1 MTTEHNA
8 GAAQLWI
15 ELPPVTG
22 LDPKRLLVFLHSAG
36 TSTEEFLPVA
46 IHWQLRFPSAVSTVL
61 HDPIDPTTG
70 LAGWVSQFNLD
81 DETELALA
89 CSELQRRIQSAQL
102 AFNLGP
108 NMTAIIAHGI
118 GAAVALETL
127 RRHANLATIYV
138 GYATRLASGIK
149 PREVIAARV
158 HLIHGTDDTVI
169 PIAQAQRA
177 FKGLQAIGTKVTLD
191 VVPEGTHWIDQEM
204 INLGT
209 NRMMKTLFEG
219 RQRPN
224 KIDSALN

>member
-1 MTTEHNA
+1 MTTDHQNS
-8 GAAQLWI
+8 AAELWI

-22 LDPKRLLVFLHSAG
+22 LQPKRLLVFLHSAG

-61 HDPIDPTTG
+61 HDPIDSITG

-81 DETELALA
+81 DERELGEA
-89 CSELQRRIQSAQL
+89 CVELQRRIHSAQL

-108 NMTAIIAHGI
+108 DVTAIVAHGI
-118 GAAVALETL
+118 GAAIALEAM
-127 RRHANLATIYV
+127 RRYKNLASIYV

-149 PREVIAARV
+149 SDEVINARV
-158 HLIHGTDDTVI
+158 HLIHGSDDTVI
-169 PIAQAQRA
+169 PIAQGQRA
-177 FKGLQAIGTKVTLD
+177 FKGLLAIGTKVTLD
-191 VVPEGTHWIDQEM
+191 VVQEGTHWIDQDM

-219 RQRPN
+219 RQRPS
-224 KIDSALN
+224 KITSALN